1 MSAVGP
7 ILYLSRA
14 DVEAVALDMRSVIGL
29 LDDAFREKAAGRTE
43 APPKPGIHPRT
54 DAFIHAMPAHVPA
67 LRAAGLKW
75 VGGFPENVAAGL
87 PYISGLI
94 VLNDDA
100 TGLPTCVM
108 DCTWV
113 TGCRTAAA
121 SALSA
126 RHLAREAS
134 AVLGILGCGVQGRT
148 HVAAMATQFPLRR
161 VIAYDHR
168 RENAERFADEVRA
181 THGLDVSVVDAPRA
195 AVAEGDIVVTAGPIL
210 KHPSP
215 VIEAGW
221 LRPGAFASALDF
233 DSYWTPAA
241 LLELD
246 HLSTDDRAQM
256 DHYRGIGY
264 FQRTPRPHS
273 ELGELVAGAVPGR
286 TTDTQRTMAMNLGL
300 AIEDVV
306 VGEEIRRRAEARGIG
321 VRLAR

>member
-1 MSAVGP
+1 MGP

-14 DVEAVALDMRSVIGL
+14 DVEAVALDMPTVIAL
-29 LDDAFREKAAGRTE
+29 LDRAFREKAAGRTE
-43 APPKPGIHPRT
+43 APPKPGIHPRP

-75 VGGFPENVAAGL
+75 VSGFPGNVAAGL
-87 PYISGLI
+87 PYISGVL
-94 VLNDDA
+94 VLNDDE

-126 RHLAREAS
+126 RYLARAES

-148 HVAAMATQFPLRR
+148 HVEAMAAQFPLRQ
-161 VIAYDHR
+161 VVAYDHLR
-168 RENAERFADEVRA
+168 GNADRFAEEIRA
-181 THGLDVSVVDAPRA
+181 RYGLAVD
-195 AVAEGDIVVTAGPIL
+195 VVTTPREAVVECDLVVSAGPIL
-210 KHPSP
+210 KQPTP
-215 VIEAGW
+215 TIAAGW
-221 LRPGAFASALDF
+221 LRAGAFASAVDF
-233 DSYWTPAA
+233 DSYWMPAA
-241 LLELD
+241 LAELD

-256 DHYRGIGY
+256 EHYRGIGY

-273 ELGELVAGAVPGR
+273 ELAELVSGAVRGR
-286 TTDTQRTMAMNLGL
+286 TSPAQRTMAMNLGL

-306 VGEEIRRRAEARGIG
+306 VGEEVRRRALDRGIG
-321 VRLAR
+321 TSLER